1 MSQTALRSGISDK
14 IVKNHT
20 IIIFIVCLVFCVINL
35 VTGTV
40 LTGILTAVMGVVVPF
55 IVLIPMKKASNL
67 TKGIFLTQATAVVIA
82 VLSGTKGELHTM
94 YALLAANIVIG
105 CIYNSVKNVNIAW
118 ILTDVLVLAALI
130 GKSKF
135 YEGAENNI
143 IINGI
148 VGINIAAFMLRL
160 LMKNT
165 VSLIAKSEKSA
176 EETKGLLGQVQQKME
191 ETAAM
196 TERQQD
202 IMKKV
207 SNIASS
213 LNDSTTSMLDI
224 SSRLTAAS
232 EEQAS
237 TVADICSS
245 VESFADESE
254 RCLKEAELAAAA
266 ASESAEKLNESNKNM
281 QQMVGAMEEIS
292 ESSNKI
298 SSIIKTIEDIS
309 FQTNILAL
317 NAAVEAARA
326 GAAGKGFAVVADEV
340 RNLANKSAEAAK
352 NTTALISESIKAV
365 DNGTEFAKTAAE
377 HMESIIECSER
388 SESHA
393 RKIAELTESQRNA
406 VDDIKTRI
414 SAVSDVIAQNT
425 ETASENT
432 EIARSVNVEI
442 EKMNVIVSGK

>member
-1 MSQTALRSGISDK
+1 ML
-14 IVKNHT
+14 
-20 IIIFIVCLVFCVINL
+20 IIFIVCIAFCVINL

-55 IVLIPMKKASNL
+55 IVLIPMKNASNL

-94 YALLAANIVIG
+94 YALLAANIAIG
-105 CIYNSVKNVNIAW
+105 CIYNSVKNADISW
-118 ILTDVLVLAALI
+118 ILTDILILGALLI
-130 GKSKF
+130 KDKAYS
-135 YEGAENNI
+135 GAESNVI
-143 IINGI
+143 VNGI
-148 VGINIAAFMLRL
+148 LGINIAAFMMRL

-165 VSLIAKSEKSA
+165 VSLLEKSEKSA
-176 EETKGLLGQVQQKME
+176 EETKGLLGQVQQKMDE
-191 ETAAM
+191 STALSEHQ
-196 TERQQD
+196 TELMR
-202 IMKKV
+202 KV
-207 SNIASS
+207 STIASS
-213 LNDSTTSMLDI
+213 LSDSTASMLDI

-237 TVADICSS
+237 TVADILSN
-245 VESFADESE
+245 VESFANESE
-254 RCLKEAELAAAA
+254 RCLDEAELAAKAA
-266 ASESAEKLNESNKNM
+266 AESAEKLNESNRNM
-281 QQMVGAMEEIS
+281 QQMVKTMEDIS

-298 SSIIKTIEDIS
+298 GSIIKTIEDIS

-352 NTTALISESIKAV
+352 STSTLINESITAV
-365 DNGTEFAKTAAE
+365 SSGTEFAKTAAE
-377 HMESIIECSER
+377 HMESIIDASQR
-388 SESHA
+388 SEEHA
-393 RKIAELTESQRNA
+393 HRIAELTESQRNS

-414 SAVSDVIAQNT
+414 AAVSDVITQNT
-425 ETASENT
+425 ETASESA

-442 EKMNVIVSGK
+442 EKMNVLVANQ

>member
-1 MSQTALRSGISDK
+1 MSNTSYHPNVNNK
-14 IVKNHT
+14 IVKIHMLV
-20 IIIFIVCLVFCVINL
+20 IFIVCVMFCIINL

-40 LTGILTAVMGVVVPF
+40 LTGILTAIMGVIVPF
-55 IVLIPMKKASNL
+55 IVLVPLKKAKNI

-94 YALLAANIVIG
+94 YALLAANIAIG
-105 CIYNSVKNVNIAW
+105 SVYNSVKNIRIAW
-118 ILTDVLVLAALI
+118 AVTDVLIVGGLLAKNVIYA
-130 GKSKF
+130 
-135 YEGAENNI
+135 GAENNI
-143 IINGI
+143 IVNGI
-148 VGINIAAFMLRL
+148 IGVNIAAFMLHI

-165 VSLIAKSEKSA
+165 VSLLKKSEKSA
-176 EETKGLLGQVQQKME
+176 EETKDLLGQVQQKMDE
-191 ETAAM
+191 STSLN
-196 TERQQD
+196 ERQQN
-202 IMKKV
+202 IMNKV
-207 SNIASS
+207 ANIAES
-213 LNDSTTSMLDI
+213 LGDSTTSMLDI

-237 TVADICSS
+237 TVADICTS
-245 VESFADESE
+245 VENFADELE
-254 RCLKEAELAAAA
+254 HCLNEAELAATA
-266 ASESAEKLNESNKNM
+266 ASESAERLGESNKNM

-352 NTTALISESIKAV
+352 NTTVLINDSISAV
-365 DNGTEFAKTAAE
+365 NNGTEFAKIAAE
-377 HMESIIECSER
+377 YMESIIECSER
-388 SESHA
+388 SEKHA
-393 RKIAELTESQRNA
+393 LKISELTQSQRNS
-406 VDDIKTRI
+406 VDNIKTRI
-414 SAVSDVIAQNT
+414 SAVSDVISQNT
-425 ETASENT
+425 QTASESA

-442 EKMNVIVSGK
+442 EKMNVIVSEQ

>member
-1 MSQTALRSGISDK
+1 MAQTYQSKIPDK
-14 IVKNHT
+14 HVKT
-20 IIIFIVCLVFCVINL
+20 QMLAIFIVCMVFCVLNL
-35 VTGTV
+35 VQGTV
-40 LTGILTAVMGVVVPF
+40 VTGICTAIMGILIPF
-55 IVLIPMKKASNL
+55 IVLVPLKKATNL
-67 TKGIFLTQATAVVIA
+67 TKGIFLTQATSVVIA

-94 YALLAANIVIG
+94 FAVMAANIAIG
-105 CIYNSVKNVNIAW
+105 CIYNNVKNVTITW
-118 ILTDVLVLAALI
+118 ILTDVLAIGALLL
-130 GKSKF
+130 KDKA
-135 YEGAENNI
+135 YAGAETNY

-148 VGINIAAFMLRL
+148 LGINIAAFMLRI

-165 VSLIAKSEKSA
+165 VSLLEKSERSA
-176 EETKGLLGQVQQKME
+176 EETKGLLGQVQQKMDE
-191 ETAAM
+191 STAL

-202 IMKKV
+202 IMNKV
-207 SNIASS
+207 SSIASS

-254 RCLKEAELAAAA
+254 RCLDEAELAAKAA
-266 ASESAEKLNESNKNM
+266 AESAEKLNESNRNM
-281 QQMVGAMEEIS
+281 QRMVKAMEDIN

-352 NTTALISESIKAV
+352 NTTVLINESIDAV
-365 DNGTEFAKTAAE
+365 TNGTAFAKAAAE
-377 HMESIIECSER
+377 HMESIIESSQR
-388 SESHA
+388 SEEHA
-393 RKIAELTESQRNA
+393 HKIADLTGSQRNS
-406 VDDIKTRI
+406 VEDIKTRI
-414 SAVSDVIAQNT
+414 AAVSDVITQNT
-425 ETASENT
+425 ETASESA

-442 EKMNVIVSGK
+442 EKMNVIVASK

>member
-1 MSQTALRSGISDK
+1 MSQTALRSQIPYK
-14 IVKNHT
+14 IIKTHML
-20 IIIFIVCLVFCVINL
+20 IIFIVCMAFCVINL
-35 VTGTV
+35 INGTV

-55 IVLIPMKKASNL
+55 IVLIPMKNASNL

-94 YALLAANIVIG
+94 YALLAANIAIG
-105 CIYNSVKNVNIAW
+105 CVYNSVKNVNISW
-118 ILTDVLVLAALI
+118 ILTDVLILGALI

-135 YEGAENNI
+135 YAGAENNI
-143 IINGI
+143 IVNGI
-148 VGINIAAFMLRL
+148 IGINIAAFMLRI

-165 VSLIAKSEKSA
+165 VSLLEKSESSA
-176 EETKGLLGQVQQKME
+176 EETKGLLGQVQQKMDE
-191 ETAAM
+191 STAL
-196 TERQQD
+196 TKRQQD
-202 IMKKV
+202 IMNKV
-207 SNIASS
+207 SRIASS
-213 LNDSTTSMLDI
+213 LNESTTSMLDI

-237 TVADICSS
+237 TVADIVSS

-254 RCLKEAELAAAA
+254 RCLDEAELAAKAA
-266 ASESAEKLNESNKNM
+266 AESAEKLNESNSNM
-281 QQMVGAMEEIS
+281 QRMVKAMEDIS

-352 NTTALISESIKAV
+352 NTTVLINESIDTV
-365 DNGTEFAKTAAE
+365 TNGTAFAKAAAE
-377 HMESIIECSER
+377 HMESIIESSQR
-388 SESHA
+388 SEEHA
-393 RKIAELTESQRNA
+393 HKIAALTESQKNS
-406 VDDIKTRI
+406 VEDIKTRI
-414 SAVSDVIAQNT
+414 AAVSDVITQNT
-425 ETASENT
+425 ETASESA

-442 EKMNVIVSGK
+442 EKMNVIVASK